1 METVR
6 QRPIGVT
13 LLAVLAGIVAVLA
26 GLHFLQAVGVLPYVV
41 GPVSIRDFNLWYTL
55 MWGLTLWVWVWLVR
69 MLWRVEPGAWIF
81 LVVVSS
87 FNLMLDF
94 VALIGTTT
102 VSDLSLSFL
111 LNAAI
116 LAYALLPGTREAF
129 NVPT

>member
-1 METVR
+1 METAR
-6 QRPIGVT
+6 RRPIGVT

-55 MWGLTLWVWVWLVR
+55 MWGLTVWVWAWLVR
-69 MLWRVEPGAWIF
+69 MLWRVEPGAWLV
-81 LVVVSS
+81 LVVVAS

-94 VALIGTTT
+94 VALLGTTT

-111 LNAAI
+111 LNAVI
-116 LAYALLPGTREAF
+116 LLYALLPGTREAF
-129 NVPT
+129 DVPA

>member
-6 QRPIGVT
+6 RRPIGVT

-41 GPVSIRDFNLWYTL
+41 GPVSVRDFNLWYTL

-81 LVVVSS
+81 LVVVAS

-94 VALIGTTT
+94 VALIGMTT

-116 LAYALLPGTREAF
+116 LLYALLPGTREAF